1 MPEVD
6 PLVSTLELWID
17 VFMRRSMQNLIH
29 YARKSG
35 LSMSQLGTLYHLSRM
50 GSSGVS
56 DIGDHLG
63 VTSAAA
69 SMMLDRLVQQDLIE
83 RSEDPRDRRVKQV
96 VLTGRGR
103 RVLEESTRTR
113 KAWLN
118 DLAKTL
124 SDPEKATITEALDL
138 LVERVNQFEQP
149 V

>member
-6 PLVSTLELWID
+6 PLVSTLEMWID
-17 VFMRRSMQNLIH
+17 VFMRRSMENMIH
-29 YARKSG
+29 YARKKG
-35 LSMSQLGTLYHLSRM
+35 LSMSQLGTLYHLNRM

-69 SMMLDRLVQQDLIE
+69 SMMLERLVQQNLIE

-96 VLTGRGR
+96 VLTDRGR

-118 DLAKTL
+118 DLTKTL
-124 SDPEKATITEALDL
+124 SDPEKTTINEALVM
-138 LVERVNQFEQP
+138 LVEKVNQFEQP